1 MRRLLPYPAAEVD
14 ALALYADGNRTPPA
28 HRPYVVVNM
37 VASVDGA
44 TAVGGV
50 TRALG
55 SPADRAIFLHLRHL
69 ADAVLVGAATVRME
83 RYGPVRLDASERG
96 QRQRRGKAPR
106 PPIVV
111 VSRSLD
117 FDWQTPFFVDADPR
131 AIILAP
137 ADAEPDRL
145 EQARDRAEVIA
156 TGRGTVDLANA
167 FSQLRRRGIS
177 LLLCEG
183 GPTLN
188 SELVTAGLI
197 DELCLTVAPLLAP
210 GGPKGILG
218 PGFDQR
224 TSVPAPGAP
233 PRRRGFSLPPLLGQ
247 VAGPYPTPNRATTV
261 AAYEPTPPQRLSC
274 TNCPTC

>member
-1 MRRLLPYPAAEVD
+1 
-14 ALALYADGNRTPPA
+14 
-28 HRPYVVVNM
+28 
-37 VASVDGA
+37 
-44 TAVGGV
+44 
-50 TRALG
+50 
-55 SPADRAIFLHLRHL
+55 
-69 ADAVLVGAATVRME
+69 ME

-131 AIILAP
+131 AIIFAP

-145 EQARDRAEVIA
+145 EQARDRGEVIA

-183 GPTLN
+183 GPLAQFRAGNCRTDRRTLPHRRAF
-188 SELVTAGLI
+188 VGTWRA
-197 DELCLTVAPLLAP
+197 
-210 GGPKGILG
+210 KGN
-218 PGFDQR
+218 PRPRVDQR